1 MSLGRNVNLSE
12 TTGNGESAP
21 TPQASLDAARR
32 RAETVPM
39 PASSQD
45 EARAALEAAGQLPD
59 AEIDLAATALQ
70 FARIDAPRADWRRA
84 AETLTG
90 VARLAVA
97 SAAADP
103 IADGGDLSARRAVL
117 ARVIHELFHFA
128 GDAETYDDLANANL
142 IQVLERKRGLPVALG
157 ILWLHA
163 AEAAGWVAHGVDFPG
178 HFLIALQGER
188 AQQVIDV
195 FGGGEALEAP
205 ALRGLLKRIEGEAAE
220 LRPGL
225 LRPMGKREVLLR
237 LQNNIKLRRLKA
249 GDLKGALD
257 CTDDMLRLAPD
268 AAPLWREAG
277 LMNQR
282 LERIGAAL
290 ACFDRFLDLV
300 PEGDAA
306 ARIRA
311 LTIELRQRLN

>member
-1 MSLGRNVNLSE
+1 
-12 TTGNGESAP
+12 
-21 TPQASLDAARR
+21 
-32 RAETVPM
+32 M
-39 PASSQD
+39 PASPQD
-45 EARAALEAAGQLPD
+45 DARAALEAAGQLPD

-70 FARIDAPRADWRRA
+70 LARIDAPEADWRRA

-90 VARLAVA
+90 IARLAVA
-97 SAAADP
+97 AAAEDRV
-103 IADGGDLSARRAVL
+103 ADGGDLAARRAVL
-117 ARVIHELFHFA
+117 ARVIHELFQVG

-142 IQVLERKRGLPVALG
+142 IRVLERKRGLPVALG

-163 AEAAGWVAHGVDFPG
+163 AEAAGWGAHGVDFPG
-178 HFLIALQGER
+178 HFLVALEGER
-188 AQQVIDV
+188 GQLIVDV
-195 FGGGEALEAP
+195 FGGGGALEAP
-205 ALRGLLKRIEGEAAE
+205 ALRALLKRVEGEAAE

-249 GDLKGALD
+249 GDLKGALA
-257 CTDDMLRLAPD
+257 CAEDMLRLAPD
-268 AAPLWREAG
+268 AAALWREAG

-290 ACFDRFLDLV
+290 ACLDRFLALV
-300 PEGDAA
+300 PEGEAA

-311 LTIELRQRLN
+311 LTAELRQRLN